1 MSKEN
6 VLDWFNELDEE
17 LEDEEK
23 EEEEKNI
30 KELSRSFLQCVF
42 AWCNEH
48 YEELERL

>member
-6 VLDWFNELDEE
+6 ALDWFNELGEE
-17 LEDEEK
+17 LEEEEK

-42 AWCNEH
+42 AWCIEH
-48 YEELERL
+48 YDELERL

>member
-17 LEDEEK
+17 PEDEEK

-42 AWCNEH
+42 VWCNEH